1 MWSLRGVHTF
11 SAVSLSLPVRASFV
25 CSGTY
30 HSSNVTRLHKASQ
43 IRLSARD
50 CVFFFQGWSVHHPSV
65 ETIKDSHDPFWEISK
80 IREKHGELGWLRG
93 TSLAEKLC
101 EEFWISGEFET
112 EWMTSHLWETDEP
125 DSHSWE
131 SLPTQREK
139 LYSANREG
147 KSTLIQV
154 STFVEE
160 TTHLRQISTRLN
172 HLFSYFPSRLRR
184 KPILVHGAQKITK
197 IRRCLQESTT
207 STI

>member
-1 MWSLRGVHTF
+1 MIPPRNIQNQREAQRAGMTQSDE
-11 SAVSLSLPVRASFV
+11 LSR
-25 CSGTY
+25 
-30 HSSNVTRLHKASQ
+30 
-43 IRLSARD
+43 
-50 CVFFFQGWSVHHPSV
+50 
-65 ETIKDSHDPFWEISK
+65 
-80 IREKHGELGWLRG
+80 
-93 TSLAEKLC
+93 KLC

-160 TTHLRQISTRLN
+160 TTHLRQISIRLN
-172 HLFSYFPSRLRR
+172 HLFFLFSLLNRKSDPSRLRR
-184 KPILVHGAQKITK
+184 KSFLVHGAQKDHQN
-197 IRRCLQESTT
+197 LTT
-207 STI
+207 LARVQAQNNASS